1 MLKHSNVTALSE
13 AWIASSLKEVGDLVL
28 FDECLDEPEIA
39 WLAILKILEQD
50 LSDEQIALL
59 AAGPM
64 EDLLSHHGSDFIE
77 RVETEARR
85 NSKFNDLLGGVWKLY
100 MTEDVWRRVQKAR
113 SSVW

>member
-1 MLKHSNVTALSE
+1 MTNSRVTTLSE

-39 WLAILKILEQD
+39 WLAILKILQQD
-50 LSDEQIALL
+50 LNDEQTALL

-64 EDLLSHHGSDFIE
+64 EDLLSHHGPDFIE
-77 RVETEARR
+77 RVETEARQ
-85 NSKFNDLLGGVWKLY
+85 NSKFNDLLGGVWKLD
-100 MTEDVWRRVQKAR
+100 MTEDVWRRIQEAS